1 MIRVLLFIFLI
12 AIFQGCAKQ
21 KAILICG
28 DHICVNNNEAKQYFE
43 ENLSLEIKI
52 IEKSKENYIDLVQLN
67 LKDNSEKRREINIL
81 KKDKTDQVIKSL
93 SNEEIKKIK
102 ENIKEKQKIKRVVK
116 KQSQKKQGQLQ
127 VSTNDKK
134 KKKILRKDKD
144 MSIIPTD
151 ICSVLENCS
160 IDEISKYLIKLG
172 KKRDFPDITTR
183 EKNL

>member
-21 KAILICG
+21 TAILICG